1 MSEIISRGLENVII
15 KTTSLTYIDGEA
27 GILRYRGYNIE
38 DLVKNAS
45 YEEVVYLMLYGD
57 LPNANALNKVK
68 EKLNESY
75 DLPPGVIKV
84 LEELPRDADA
94 IAMME
99 AAFSALATYYNY
111 PWKKGENKERALE
124 IIAKTNSVVANIYRV
139 KAGLKP
145 RIPEPSD
152 SYAKSFLTAAFG
164 REPTQKEVE
173 AMNAALILYADHEVP
188 ASTTAALVASSTLSD
203 MYSCIVAALAALKG
217 PLHGGAAEAAFN
229 QFLEIKDPTNVDKW
243 FDENIV
249 VGKKR
254 LMGFG
259 HRVYKTYDPR
269 AKIFKKFA
277 EELANSEEAKRYLE
291 IAKKLEERGIKQFS
305 EKKIYPNTD
314 FYSGIVFY
322 ELGFPVYMYT
332 ALFALSRVLGWLAHI
347 IEYVEEQHR
356 LIRPRALYVGP
367 MKRDFIP
374 LNNRQ

>member
-15 KTTSLTYIDGEA
+15 KATSLTYIDGET

-38 DLVKNAS
+38 DLVSNAS
-45 YEEVVYLMLYGD
+45 YEEVIHLMLYGE
-57 LPNANALNKVK
+57 LPTTEQLNKVK
-68 EKLNESY
+68 EKINENY
-75 DLPPGVIKV
+75 DLPPAVIRV
-84 LEELPRDADA
+84 LEELPHDADA

-99 AAFSALATYYNY
+99 TAFSVLATYYNY

-124 IIAKTNSVVANIYRV
+124 IIAKTSSIVANIYRI
-139 KAGLKP
+139 KEGLKP

-152 SYAKSFLTAAFG
+152 SYARSFLRASFG
-164 REPTQKEVE
+164 REPSQKEVE

-229 QFLEIKDPTNVDKW
+229 QFLEIKDPSNVEKW
-243 FDENIV
+243 FNENIIQ
-249 VGKKR
+249 GKKR

-269 AKIFKKFA
+269 ARIFKKYA
-277 EELANSEEAKRYLE
+277 EELAATEDAKRYLE
-291 IAKKLEERGIKQFS
+291 IAKKVEEIGLIHFA

-322 ELGFPVYMYT
+322 ELGFPVYMFT

-367 MKRDFIP
+367 LKRDFVP
-374 LNNRQ
+374 LRNRH